1 MRAKKIKPLVEKILE
16 DNVEARGDDFILILE
31 VLNYYV
37 LGQMPLETVLKH
49 HIELGLPSFASI
61 IRVRRKLQEERK
73 ELNPAD
79 GVKKMREKE
88 EQSWRDFAREG

>member
-79 GVKKMREKE
+79 GVKEMRDKE